1 MGARREAANGDG
13 VSLRVHLGCGSVY
26 LRNYLNVDLP
36 LPHVALAKDE
46 PGLVEEYIT
55 DESAYYSRHQG
66 KTIDDWRKGPNLV
79 KTVCD
84 CYGSF
89 QFIPVRNEAASELL
103 ARQVLEHLNVSQA
116 REAIKECFRVL
127 AWGGHLRIDVPDPEA
142 TLELYRQTGDKFYF
156 RHLFGPRLDVFGY
169 HTPYSRDSLTHLVA
183 EAGFN
188 LDQEEENI
196 HSYPAFCLRF
206 VKS

>member
-1 MGARREAANGDG
+1 MRLH
-13 VSLRVHLGCGSVY
+13 VGCGSVF
-26 LRNYLNVDLP
+26 LRDYVNIDLP
-36 LPHVALAKDE
+36 LPNVALAKDE
-46 PGLVEEYIT
+46 PGLVEEFIT
-55 DESAYYSRHQG
+55 TEDRYYARHEG
-66 KTIDDWRKGPNLV
+66 KGISDWRKGPQIV

-84 CYGSF
+84 SYGAF
-89 QFIPVRNEAASELL
+89 HFLPARNETCTEVL
-103 ARQVLEHLNVSQA
+103 ARQVLEHLAVPQA

-142 TLELYRQTGDKFYF
+142 TLELYRETGDKFYF

-169 HTPYSRDSLTHLVA
+169 HTPYSRASLTHLVA

-188 LDQEEENI
+188 LVQEEENI

>member
-1 MGARREAANGDG
+1 MKLHVGA
-13 VSLRVHLGCGSVY
+13 GSVY
-26 LRNYLNVDLP
+26 LRNWVNVDLP
-36 LPHVALAKDE
+36 LPHVALSQDE

-55 DESAYYSRHQG
+55 DESDYYGRHAG
-66 KTIDDWRKGPNLV
+66 KGISDWRKGPQIV
-79 KTVCD
+79 RTVCD
-84 CYGSF
+84 RYGSF
-89 QFIPVRNEAASELL
+89 NMLPARNETCDELL
-103 ARQVLEHLNVSQA
+103 ARQVLEHLSVNQA
-116 REAIKECFRVL
+116 MEAIKECFRVI

-142 TLELYRQTGDKFYF
+142 TLELYRETGDKFYF

-169 HTPYSRDSLTHLVA
+169 HTPYSRQSLTHIVA

-188 LDQEEENI
+188 LEQEEENI

>member
-1 MGARREAANGDG
+1 MK
-13 VSLRVHLGCGSVY
+13 VHLGAGAIY
-26 LRNYLNVDLP
+26 LKDYLNVDLP

-46 PGLVEEYIT
+46 PGLVEEFIT
-55 DESAYYSRHQG
+55 TEDKYYARHEG
-66 KTIDDWRKGPNLV
+66 KGISDWRKGPQIV

-84 CYGSF
+84 AYGSF
-89 QFIPVRNEAASELL
+89 QFIPTRNETVSELL
-103 ARQVLEHLNVSQA
+103 SRQVLEHLNVTQA
-116 REAIKECFRVL
+116 REAMKECFRVL
-127 AWGGHLRIDVPDPEA
+127 SWGGQLRIDVPDPEA
-142 TLELYRQTGDKFYF
+142 TLELYRETGDKFYF

-169 HTPYSRDSLTHLVA
+169 HTPYSRASLTHLVA

-188 LDQEEENI
+188 LEQEEPNI